1 MTENDIKII
10 LDITRSLREGVKEN
24 HDFSK
29 KICDGLQELV
39 LFITKLERRVRTI
52 EENKILNGNFIEL
65 AKLVSELN
73 TRLITVEHYQKKND
87 K

>member
-1 MTENDIKII
+1 MTENDVKII
-10 LDITRSLREGVKEN
+10 LDVTRSLREGIKEN

-52 EENKILNGNFIEL
+52 EENKILNGSFLLMQKIFFICYF
-65 AKLVSELN
+65 VFF
-73 TRLITVEHYQKKND
+73 
-87 K
+87 

>member
-10 LDITRSLREGVKEN
+10 LDVTRSLREGIKEN

-39 LFITKLERRVRTI
+39 LFITKLRDEFEPSRRIKFLMV
-52 EENKILNGNFIEL
+52 IL
-65 AKLVSELN
+65 LN
-73 TRLITVEHYQKKND
+73 LPS
-87 K
+87 